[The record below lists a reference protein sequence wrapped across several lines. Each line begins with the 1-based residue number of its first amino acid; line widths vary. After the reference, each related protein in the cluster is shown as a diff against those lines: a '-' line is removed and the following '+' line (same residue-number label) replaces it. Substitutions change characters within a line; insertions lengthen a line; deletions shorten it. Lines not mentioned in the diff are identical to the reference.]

1 MKKTLFILL
10 IISSLVSCTNSR
22 KDVDISNVN
31 AEINIKRLDIDL
43 IESFPDTPNVAKL
56 QRDYGKFF
64 DLYSY
69 KILRIGGAA
78 QPEFKKLLKDFNG
91 YCFDYELPN
100 KINAKLGDLSQIK
113 QDLELAFRHYKYY
126 FPKTE
131 IPQIYTFISNFSQSI
146 VVDDSILGIGLDKYL
161 GAKCNLYVSLG
172 FDNYKRRRMTPE
184 MIVVDCMRA
193 MLISEFPYESSTDN
207 LLNQMVYEGKIQ
219 YCIDAI
225 LPDVPDTLKFSYTEQ
240 QLEWAEKNESN
251 MWTYLV
257 DNKHLFSND
266 NLTIRGMIGEGPFTS
281 MFSNN
286 SAPRAGA
293 FLGWKIVCKYMEKYP
308 QTSLLELM
316 KSSDFQGILNKAK
329 YKP

>member
-1 MKKTLFILL
+1 MKKILFILL
-10 IISSLVSCTNSR
+10 IISVLYACGDNR
-22 KDVDISNVN
+22 KDVDISNIK
-31 AEINIKRLDIDL
+31 AEINIKRLDTDL
-43 IESFPDTPNVAKL
+43 IKNFPDTPNVADL
-56 QRDYGKFF
+56 RRDYDRFF
-64 DLYSY
+64 ELYSY

-78 QPEFKKLLKDFNG
+78 EQEFKKLLTDFNG

-100 KINAKLGDLSQIK
+100 KINAKFGDFSTTK
-113 QDLELAFRHYKYY
+113 NELELAFRHYKYY
-126 FPKTE
+126 FPNAQ

-161 GAKCNLYVSLG
+161 GAKCKLYANLG
-172 FDNYKRRRMTPE
+172 FDNYKRRRMIPE
-184 MIVVDCMRA
+184 MIAVDCMRA

-219 YCIDAI
+219 YCLDAI
-225 LPDVPDTLKFSYTEQ
+225 LPAVPDTLKFSYTKK
-240 QLEWAEKNESN
+240 QLNWAENNESN
-251 MWTYLV
+251 MWTYLI
-257 DNKHLFSND
+257 DNRHLFSND

-293 FLGWKIVCKYMEKYP
+293 FLGWKIVCKYMEKHP
-308 QTSLLELM
+308 QTTLLHLM
-316 KSSDFQGILNKAK
+316 QNTDFQGILNKAK